1 MGVKRQARSCQT
13 SGLLLTQIQELSMTT
28 SPQAQFTNV
37 DLPLYM
43 AIELSASSWKLGF
56 ADRLGRRPRVRAV
69 DAGDLAK
76 LQMEI
81 DAARKAFNLK
91 ADSPVFSCYEAGRD
105 GFWVHRCLVAM
116 GIASQIVE
124 PASIEVNRKKRRA
137 KTDRIDAGKIVNAL
151 MRFQAGD
158 RLACRMIRIP
168 DAEAEDARHLNR
180 EMRAIKTEKT
190 AHTNRIKSLL
200 AAQGITEVH
209 IDRTFAG
216 QLDQL
221 RCADGQPLL
230 DGLKARLRREFDRVA
245 LAVAQIREL
254 QMEQAEML
262 RTAAKE
268 VLLAESQRTSPRHAT
283 IAAHLASLSGIGPV
297 TAWTLSTEVFSWR
310 DIKNRRQLA
319 ALAGLTP
326 TPHASGDEEK
336 EQGIS
341 KSGRGEIRV
350 LMIEIAWGWL
360 RYQPGSDLARWY
372 RERFADGTKRNRK
385 IGIVAL
391 ARKLLV
397 ALGKYVRHGE
407 IPAGAKLSDEM
418 KFKYAPI
425 LTLPQGGPSSPA
437 TAA

>member
-1 MGVKRQARSCQT
+1 
-13 SGLLLTQIQELSMTT
+13 MTT
-28 SPQAQFTNV
+28 SPQVQLTNEHT
-37 DLPLYM
+37 PLHM
-43 AIELSASSWKLGF
+43 AIELSASTWKLGF

-69 DAGDLAK
+69 DAGDFDKLRAEIEAAQKAFK
-76 LQMEI
+76 LQ
-81 DAARKAFNLK
+81 
-91 ADSPVFSCYEAGRD
+91 ADGPVISCYEAGRD

-116 GIASQIVE
+116 GIESQIVE

-137 KTDRIDAGKIVNAL
+137 KTDRIDAQKIVTAL
-151 MRFQAGD
+151 MRYQAGD
-158 RLACRMIRIP
+158 RMACRMIRIP

-180 EMRAIKTEKT
+180 EMRAIKSEKT
-190 AHTNRIKSLL
+190 RHTNRIKSLL
-200 AAQGITEVH
+200 AAQGITDV
-209 IDRTFAG
+209 IVDRTFVQG
-216 QLDQL
+216 MGRL

-230 DGLKARLRREFDRVA
+230 EGLKARLRREFDRLA
-245 LAVAQIREL
+245 LAVEQIREL
-254 QMEQAEML
+254 QMQQAEML

-268 VLLAESQRTSPRHAT
+268 VELAESKRTSPSHAV
-283 IAAHLASLSGIGPV
+283 IAEHLASLAGLGPV

-326 TPHASGDEEK
+326 TPHASGGEEK

-341 KSGRGEIRV
+341 KSGRGEIRT

-360 RYQPGSDLARWY
+360 RHQPGSDLARWY

-407 IPAGAKLSDEM
+407 IPAGANLSEEM
-418 KFKYAPI
+418 NFRYFPR
-425 LTLPQGGPSSPA
+425 LTWPGGGRSSPA

>member
-1 MGVKRQARSCQT
+1 
-13 SGLLLTQIQELSMTT
+13 
-28 SPQAQFTNV
+28 
-37 DLPLYM
+37 M
-43 AIELSASSWKLGF
+43 AIELSASTWKLGF
-56 ADRLGRRPRVRAV
+56 ADRLGRRPRVRSV
-69 DAGDLAK
+69 DAGDFDK
-76 LQMEI
+76 LRAEI
-81 DAARKAFNLK
+81 EAARKAFKLQ
-91 ADSPVFSCYEAGRD
+91 ADGPVISCYEAGRD

-116 GIASQIVE
+116 GIESQVVE

-137 KTDRIDAGKIVNAL
+137 KTDRIDAQKIVTAL
-151 MRFQAGD
+151 MRYQAGD

-180 EMRAIKTEKT
+180 EMRVIKTEKT
-190 AHTNRIKSLL
+190 RHTNRIKSLL
-200 AAQGITEVH
+200 VSQGITDVI
-209 IDRTFAG
+209 IDRTFVQG
-216 QLDQL
+216 MDRL

-230 DGLKARLRREFDRVA
+230 EGLKARLRREFNRLA
-245 LAVAQIREL
+245 LAVEQIREL
-254 QMEQAEML
+254 QMQQAEML

-268 VLLAESQRTSPRHAT
+268 VGLAESKRTSPRHAI
-283 IAAHLASLSGIGPV
+283 IAEHLASLGGIGPV

-341 KSGRGEIRV
+341 KSGRGEIRT

-360 RYQPGSDLARWY
+360 RHQPGSDLARWY

-397 ALGKYVRHGE
+397 ALGKYVSHGE
-407 IPAGAKLSDEM
+407 LPAGAKLSEEM
-418 KFKYAPI
+418 NFHYLPN
-425 LTLPQGGPSSPA
+425 LTLPGGGRSSPA